1 MEREAERHFNGGLTL
16 KDDTIRDRCQEIAR
30 LLTTSIGSLMCDGD
44 TSKSLERHSS
54 LVDALVDHTK
64 EFLSEHKEY
73 DSFSGLTQITQ
84 NPEYMAQMAIVISEV
99 YDCLTDDERQQLAID
114 TLTHT
119 EE

>member
-54 LVDALVDHTK
+54 LVDALVDHIDA
-64 EFLSEHKEY
+64 SI
-73 DSFSGLTQITQ
+73 G
-84 NPEYMAQMAIVISEV
+84 NVICPPSV
-99 YDCLTDDERQQLAID
+99 SNNRQFG
-114 TLTHT
+114 H
-119 EE
+119 

>member
-1 MEREAERHFNGGLTL
+1 MRVGYRERLELEREAEHHFNGGLTL

-64 EFLSEHKEY
+64 EFL
-73 DSFSGLTQITQ
+73 
-84 NPEYMAQMAIVISEV
+84 
-99 YDCLTDDERQQLAID
+99 
-114 TLTHT
+114 
-119 EE
+119 